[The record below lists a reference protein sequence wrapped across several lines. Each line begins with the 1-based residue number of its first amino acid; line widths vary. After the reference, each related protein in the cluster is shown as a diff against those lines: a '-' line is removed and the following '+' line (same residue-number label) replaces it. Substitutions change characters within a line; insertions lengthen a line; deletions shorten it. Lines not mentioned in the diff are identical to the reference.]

1 MKQLMITMMLAASVA
16 AFAQPNKKTTYDAT
30 TSKKA

>member
-1 MKQLMITMMLAASVA
+1 MKQLMITMMLA
-16 AFAQPNKKTTYDAT
+16 FAQSNKKTTYDAT